1 MVHAHSHHHAPKTY
15 TRAFQIGIGLNVG
28 FVLIEAAAGLSI
40 NSLALLADAGHNLSD
55 VLGLGL
61 AWGASYLSQRPPS
74 QTFTYGLRR
83 SSILASLLN
92 ALLLMMAM
100 GAIAWEALRQLQ
112 TPSEISGS
120 VLIGVAA
127 IGVVINS
134 ITAWLFLGG
143 RTHDLNIRAA
153 FWHMAA
159 DALVSLGVVVA
170 GVAIL
175 TTGWFWFD
183 PAISLVI
190 VVVVVIGTWHLL
202 KDSLKLSLDAVPA
215 KIDPR
220 AVHLFLAER
229 PGVACL
235 HDLHIWAMSTTETA
249 LTAHLVMPDGHPG
262 DDFLHQVSDELHH
275 HFGIDHTTLQ
285 IEINDGV
292 YPCQLESDS
301 RV

>member
-1 MVHAHSHHHAPKTY
+1 MVHSHSHYHAPQTY

-28 FVLIEAAAGLSI
+28 FVLIEAATGLI
-40 NSLALLADAGHNLSD
+40 THSLALLADAGHNLSD

-74 QTFTYGLRR
+74 QMFTYGLRR

-92 ALLLMMAM
+92 ALLLMVAM
-100 GAIAWEALRQLQ
+100 GAIAWEALQQLQ
-112 TPSEISGS
+112 NPSEIAGS
-120 VLIGVAA
+120 VLIGVAT
-127 IGVVINS
+127 IGVVING

-143 RTHDLNIRAA
+143 RSYDLNIRAA

-159 DALVSLGVVVA
+159 DALVSLGVVLA
-170 GVAIL
+170 GVSIL
-175 TTGWFWFD
+175 FTGWFWFD
-183 PAISLVI
+183 PAVSLVI
-190 VVVVVIGTWHLL
+190 VAVVVIGTWDLL

-262 DDFLHQVSDELHH
+262 DDFLRQVADELHH

-285 IEINDGV
+285 IEIDNGA
-292 YPCQLESDS
+292 YPCQLEPNS